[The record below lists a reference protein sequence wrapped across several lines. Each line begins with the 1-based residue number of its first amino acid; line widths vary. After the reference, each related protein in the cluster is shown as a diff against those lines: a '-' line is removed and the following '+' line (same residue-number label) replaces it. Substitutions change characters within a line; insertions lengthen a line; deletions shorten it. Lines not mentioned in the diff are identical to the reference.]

1 MNIKFERND
10 KKCEAAVQYNHNAS
24 KRVECH
30 GWGDSEELVSKKRK
44 QGWHITKK
52 NSIETL
58 NFSDNYKKHKKRNWS
73 NLKTDIMWFSTSR
86 LWDDGGHKNEIF
98 EERV

>member
-30 GWGDSEELVSKKRK
+30 GWGDSEEMVSKKRK

-52 NSIETL
+52 K
-58 NFSDNYKKHKKRNWS
+58 FKRN
-73 NLKTDIMWFSTSR
+73 
-86 LWDDGGHKNEIF
+86 F
-98 EERV
+98 EFFW